1 MLSYK
6 GLEAGE
12 DAVDSKI
19 SKEDVEHIARLARL
33 EVTEDEKG
41 AFARQLSAI
50 VSYMDQLRSLDTSAV
65 KPTATV
71 LPAVNVFRDDEV
83 EESLLPEKALGNAPD
98 QADGF
103 FRVPRIIEDR

>member
-12 DAVDSKI
+12 DPVDSKI
-19 SKEDVEHIARLARL
+19 SKQDVEHIARLARL

-50 VSYMDQLRSLDTSAV
+50 VSYMDQLKSLDTSGV
-65 KPTATV
+65 EPTAT
-71 LPAVNVFRDDEV
+71 LQAVNVFRDDEV
-83 EESLLPEKALGNAPD
+83 EKSLTPEQALGNAPD
-98 QADGF
+98 QVDGF